1 MSRSPKKKKKKGSRK
16 AVRRRRLRMF
26 WSVAK
31 IGGPLLVLLSIGCM
45 LFLDVKDYL
54 KRSER
59 YRVRSPIEVSGSVR
73 VSDEEIIAC
82 SGIPL
87 DSSILSIDRET
98 AEAKIT
104 KHHRI
109 SDATIAVT
117 LPNRVSIK
125 IVERVPVAL
134 VLFNKP
140 YEIDANGL
148 ILGQYEKGLSPE
160 GPIISGVKRPASVKG
175 GIQLSGNGLGKA
187 LELWRVF
194 SADPI
199 AKELKVSE
207 IDISDS
213 NSLIMFFSNKR
224 YEMRWPRED
233 FVACVHRLKA
243 AWEDTGGFPGVRT
256 YVDLRFDDDL
266 PTK

>member
-1 MSRSPKKKKKKGSRK
+1 MSRSRKKKKKKASRK

-26 WSVAK
+26 WSITK
-31 IGGPLLVLLSIGCM
+31 IGGPLLVLLSIGCI
-45 LFLDVKDYL
+45 LFLDVNDYL
-54 KRSER
+54 ERSER

-73 VSDEEIIAC
+73 VSDEEVIAC

-87 DSSILSIDRET
+87 DSSILSIDRKT

-109 SDATIAVT
+109 SDATVAVT
-117 LPNRVSIK
+117 LPNRVFIK

-140 YEIDANGL
+140 YEIDADGL
-148 ILGQYEKGLSPE
+148 ILGQYEKGISPE
-160 GPIISGVKRPASVKG
+160 GPIISGVKKPEPVKE
-175 GIQLSGNGLGKA
+175 GITLRDEGLSEA
-187 LELWRVF
+187 LELWSVF

-207 IDISDS
+207 IDVSDS
-213 NSLIMFFSNKR
+213 NSLIMFFSNQR

-233 FVACVHRLKA
+233 FVACLLRLKA
-243 AWEDTGGFPGVRT
+243 AWEERGGFPGART
-256 YVDLRFDDDL
+256 YVDLRFEYDV

>member
-1 MSRSPKKKKKKGSRK
+1 MC
-16 AVRRRRLRMF
+16 

-31 IGGPLLVLLSIGCM
+31 IVGPVVVLLSIGCM

-54 KRSER
+54 KSSER
-59 YRVRSPIEVSGSVR
+59 YRVKSPIEVSGSDR

-82 SGIPL
+82 SGISA
-87 DSSILSIDRET
+87 DSSIVSVDRKT
-98 AEAKIT
+98 TEARIT

-109 SDATIAVT
+109 SDATVAVT
-117 LPNRVSIK
+117 LPNCVSIK

-148 ILGQYEKGLSPE
+148 ILGQYEKGISPE
-160 GPIISGVKRPASVKG
+160 GPIISGVKKPEPVKE
-175 GIQLSGNGLGKA
+175 GITLRDEGLSEA
-187 LELWRVF
+187 LELWSVF

-199 AKELKVSE
+199 TKKLTVSE
-207 IDISDS
+207 IDVSDS

-233 FVACVHRLKA
+233 FAACLLRLKA
-243 AWEDTGGFPGVRT
+243 AWEKSGGFPGARR
-256 YVDLRFDDDL
+256 YVDLRFDYDV